1 METENFTRVSMF
13 ILLGLSD
20 DPELQ
25 PPLFGVFLFMYVVTV
40 LGNLFIILAV
50 NFDSRLHSP
59 MYFFLANLSLAD
71 IGFTSTTV
79 PKILYDIHTHLKFIS
94 YVGCLIQVSFFYL
107 FGCMDSLL
115 LSAMAYDRFVA
126 ICHPLHYSVI
136 MNPRLCRLLL
146 LAAVLSSLLLC
157 LLHLLVVSLLSFC
170 TEVEIPSFFCDV
182 AQLINIACSDTH
194 TTIIS
199 MYFIGAV
206 FGGVPASWILWSYTQ
221 IVASILRVPS
231 AGGKYKAFSTC
242 SSHLSVVCL
251 FYGTSIGVYISSV
264 VARSHKSGAVV
275 SVIYTI
281 VTPMLNPF
289 IYSLRNRDLKK
300 AVHRLLSK
308 TSYFK

>member
-1 METENFTRVSMF
+1 MEAENFTRVSMF

-25 PPLFGVFLFMYVVTV
+25 PPLFTIFLFMYVVSV

-50 NFDSRLHSP
+50 SFDSRLHSP

-79 PKILYDIHTHLKFIS
+79 PKMLHDIHTHLKFIS
-94 YVGCLIQVSFFYL
+94 YTGCLIQLSFFYL
-107 FGCMDSLL
+107 FACMDSLL

-136 MNPRLCRLLL
+136 MNPQFCGLLVL
-146 LAAVLSSLLLC
+146 VAVFSSLLPC

-170 TEVEIPSFFCDV
+170 TEVEIAGFFCDPP
-182 AQLINIACSDTH
+182 QLINIACSDTH
-194 TTIIS
+194 TSIILT
-199 MYFIGAV
+199 YCIGAI
-206 FGGVPASWILWSYTQ
+206 FGGVPVSWILWSYTR

-251 FYGTSIGVYISSV
+251 FYGTAIGVYTGSV
-264 VARSHKSGAVV
+264 VSPSHKSGVV
-275 SVIYTI
+275 GSVFYTI
-281 VTPMLNPF
+281 ITPMLNPF
-289 IYSLRNRDLKK
+289 IYSLRNRDIKR
-300 AVHRLLSK
+300 AVNRFFSK
-308 TSYFK
+308 TPYFK

>member
-1 METENFTRVSMF
+1 METKNITRVSMF

-25 PPLFGVFLFMYVVTV
+25 PPLFTLFLFMYVVTV

-50 NFDSRLHSP
+50 SFDNRLHNP

-79 PKILYDIHTHLKFIS
+79 PKILHDMHTHLKFIS
-94 YVGCLIQVSFFYL
+94 YVGCLIQLSFFYL
-107 FGCMDSLL
+107 FGCIDSLL
-115 LSAMAYDRFVA
+115 LSVMAYDRFVA

-136 MNPRLCRLLL
+136 MNPRLCGLLL
-146 LAAVLSSLLLC
+146 LVAVFSSLLLC
-157 LLHLLVVSLLSFC
+157 LLHLFMVSLLSFC
-170 TEVEIPSFFCDV
+170 TEVEMPGFFCDPP
-182 AQLINIACSDTH
+182 QLINIACSDTH
-194 TTIIS
+194 TSIIL
-199 MYFIGAV
+199 MYCIGAI
-206 FGGVPASWILWSYTQ
+206 FGGVPVSWILWSYTR

-264 VARSHKSGAVV
+264 VSPSHKGGAVV
-275 SVIYTI
+275 SVCYTI

-289 IYSLRNRDLKK
+289 IYSLRNRDIKR

-308 TSYFK
+308 TSYLK